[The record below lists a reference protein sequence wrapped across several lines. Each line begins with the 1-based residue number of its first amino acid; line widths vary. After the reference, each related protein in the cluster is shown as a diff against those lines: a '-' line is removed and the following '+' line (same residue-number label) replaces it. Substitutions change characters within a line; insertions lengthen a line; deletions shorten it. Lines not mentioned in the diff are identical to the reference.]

1 MHMLPPK
8 KLLENDANV
17 TLASLCLLTEG
28 FHFHFRSQSR
38 DPSAS
43 ATIKGSGWIRT
54 DRLCFADFWLS
65 GLPQKTITATNYNKH
80 GSYCPSNLYNY
91 SGTSFRALSI
101 GGAGQMY
108 RISGEENVT
117 ACFLRSTGLRHPS
130 LSTSLG
136 VPSTLIRLAF
146 SWKTHRFEN
155 ALESGLKR
163 KHIHIA
169 SVCTVQKTMA
179 ENIASGCVC
188 SMPSWVQRT
197 SQPSILSFSNV
208 LVWTVEIS
216 SKLEPV
222 LEKITPFFQAK
233 VSYVWNLGR

>member
-1 MHMLPPK
+1 MKLGKYPLLKNPVEPPFKCTCFHLRNSSKTMLMSRWHPCVFSPRDFIFIFVPRAAI
-8 KLLENDANV
+8 LL
-17 TLASLCLLTEG
+17 
-28 FHFHFRSQSR
+28 
-38 DPSAS
+38 AS

-54 DRLCFADFWLS
+54 DRLCFADFCLS

-146 SWKTHRFEN
+146 LEN
-155 ALESGLKR
+155 A
-163 KHIHIA
+163 
-169 SVCTVQKTMA
+169 
-179 ENIASGCVC
+179 
-188 SMPSWVQRT
+188 
-197 SQPSILSFSNV
+197 SI
-208 LVWTVEIS
+208 
-216 SKLEPV
+216 
-222 LEKITPFFQAK
+222 
-233 VSYVWNLGR
+233 